1 MARRKINE
9 TTRQKVIKAHK
20 SGKSMRTIAKEFGV
34 GLASVHRI
42 VKEKEL
48 QKGQKKGAK
57 KVVNIERQ
65 KRIQALEDRI
75 AELEKK
81 ITKLGVKKR

>member
-1 MARRKINE
+1 MARKKINE
-9 TTRQKVIKAHK
+9 TTRQKVIKAHAN
-20 SGKSMRTIAKEFGV
+20 GQSMRKIAKEFGV

-48 QKGQKKGAK
+48 QKGQKKGATK
-57 KVVNIERQ
+57 EVNIERQ
-65 KRIQALEDRI
+65 KRIQALEKRI

-81 ITKLGVKKR
+81 IINLGAKKR

>member
-1 MARRKINE
+1 MARRKIDE

-20 SGKSMRTIAKEFGV
+20 SGKSMRTIAKEFDV

-42 VKEKEL
+42 VKDKEL
-48 QKGQKKGAK
+48 QKSPKKAAAK
-57 KVVNIERQ
+57 KVDTERQ
-65 KRIQALEDRI
+65 KRIQALEERI

-81 ITKLGVKKR
+81 IAKIGSKKR

>member
-1 MARRKINE
+1 MARKKINE
-9 TTRQKVIKAHK
+9 TTRQKVIKAHAN
-20 SGKSMRTIAKEFGV
+20 GQSMRKIAKEFGV

-57 KVVNIERQ
+57 KKVNIERQ
-65 KRIQALEDRI
+65 KRIQALEKRI

-81 ITKLGVKKR
+81 ITNLEFKKR

>member
-1 MARRKINE
+1 MARKKIDEATRK
-9 TTRQKVIKAHK
+9 KVVKAHK
-20 SGKSMRTIAKEFGV
+20 NGQSMRKIAKEFDV

-48 QKGQKKGAK
+48 QKGPKKAATK
-57 KVVNIERQ
+57 KVNTERQ
-65 KRIQALEDRI
+65 KRIQALEERI

-81 ITKLGVKKR
+81 IANLGSKKK

>member
-1 MARRKINE
+1 MARKKINE
-9 TTRQKVIKAHK
+9 TTRQKVINAHAN
-20 SGKSMRTIAKEFGV
+20 GQSMRKIAKEFGV

-48 QKGQKKGAK
+48 QKGPKKAGTK
-57 KVVNIERQ
+57 KVNTERQ

-81 ITKLGVKKR
+81 ITNLGVKKR

>member
-9 TTRQKVIKAHK
+9 DIRQKVIKAHK

-42 VKEKEL
+42 VKEKAL
-48 QKGQKKGAK
+48 QKGPKKSATK
-57 KVVNIERQ
+57 KVDAERQ
-65 KRIQALEDRI
+65 KRIQVIEKRI
-75 AELEKK
+75 AELEEKIAILESKK
-81 ITKLGVKKR
+81 K

>member
-9 TTRQKVIKAHK
+9 TTRQKVIKARK
-20 SGKSMRTIAKEFGV
+20 SGQSMRTIAKEFGV

-42 VKEKEL
+42 VKEQEL
-48 QKGQKKGAK
+48 QKGPKKAATK
-57 KVVNIERQ
+57 KVNAERQ
-65 KRIQALEDRI
+65 KRIQALEERI

-81 ITKLGVKKR
+81 IANLGSKKK

>member
-1 MARRKINE
+1 MARKKINE
-9 TTRQKVIKAHK
+9 ATRQKVIKAHAN
-20 SGKSMRTIAKEFGV
+20 GQSMRKIAKEFSI

-57 KVVNIERQ
+57 KEVNIERQ
-65 KRIQALEDRI
+65 KRIQALEKRI

-81 ITKLGVKKR
+81 ITNLGVKKR

>member
-20 SGKSMRTIAKEFGV
+20 SGQSMRTIAKEFGV

-42 VKEKEL
+42 VKEQEL
-48 QKGQKKGAK
+48 QKGPKKAATK
-57 KVVNIERQ
+57 KVNAERQ
-65 KRIQALEDRI
+65 KRIQALEERI

-81 ITKLGVKKR
+81 IANLGRKKK

>member
-1 MARRKINE
+1 MARKKIDE

-20 SGKSMRTIAKEFGV
+20 NGQSMRKIAKEFGV

-42 VKEKEL
+42 VKEKDL
-48 QKGQKKGAK
+48 QKGPKKAATK
-57 KVVNIERQ
+57 KVNLERQ

-81 ITKLGVKKR
+81 IANLGSKKK

>member
-1 MARRKINE
+1 MARKKINE

-20 SGKSMRTIAKEFGV
+20 SGKSMRIIAKEFGV

-42 VKEKEL
+42 VKEKEP
-48 QKGQKKGAK
+48 QKGPKKAATK
-57 KVVNIERQ
+57 KANAERQ
-65 KRIQALEDRI
+65 KRIQALEERI

-81 ITKLGVKKR
+81 IANLGSKKK

>member
-1 MARRKINE
+1 MARKKIDEAPRK
-9 TTRQKVIKAHK
+9 KVIKAHAD
-20 SGKSMRTIAKEFGV
+20 GQSMRKIAKEFGV

-48 QKGQKKGAK
+48 QKGQKKGEK
-57 KVVNIERQ
+57 KGVNIERQ
-65 KRIQALEDRI
+65 KRIQALEKRI

-81 ITKLGVKKR
+81 IINLGVKKR

>member
-1 MARRKINE
+1 MARKKINE
-9 TTRQKVIKAHK
+9 TTRQKVIKAHAN
-20 SGKSMRTIAKEFGV
+20 GQSMRKIAKEFGV

-57 KVVNIERQ
+57 KKVNIERQ

>member
-20 SGKSMRTIAKEFGV
+20 SGQSMRTIAKEFGV

-42 VKEKEL
+42 VKEQEL
-48 QKGQKKGAK
+48 QKGPKKAATK
-57 KVVNIERQ
+57 KVDTERQ
-65 KRIQALEDRI
+65 KRIQALEERI

-81 ITKLGVKKR
+81 IANLGSKKK

>member
-1 MARRKINE
+1 MARKKINE
-9 TTRQKVIKAHK
+9 TTRQKVIKAHTN
-20 SGKSMRTIAKEFGV
+20 GQSMRKIAKEFGV

-48 QKGQKKGAK
+48 QKGQKKGATK
-57 KVVNIERQ
+57 EVNIERQ
-65 KRIQALEDRI
+65 KRIQALEKRI

-81 ITKLGVKKR
+81 IINLGAKKR